1 MASAPD
7 SSDRQPIF
15 MLNLR
20 PEVHDLRSE
29 LQAAFDRVLDSGSFV
44 MGAELAALEE
54 EIAALLGV
62 KHAVGLNSG
71 TDALVIALRALGIGP
86 GDEVITSPFTF
97 FASAESIA
105 LVGAT
110 PVFVDIEYDSFNID
124 PTLVEPALTSRTRA
138 IMPVHLYGRPARM
151 QPLVETARKHQL
163 AIVEDNAQA
172 IGARCQEIP
181 GAPFTGGI
189 GDFGALSFYPTK
201 NLGAYGDAGML
212 TTNDDHLADLAR
224 KLRSHGSLIAYQNEL
239 IGYNS
244 RLDELQAAILRVKL
258 PHLAAG
264 NERRRLLAQ
273 GYRDELQDVSGIE
286 WPEVSP
292 GHVFHQITIRVKTNR
307 DAFVRALHSA
317 GVMANVYYPRLASE
331 LGGAGWN
338 PGHTPVA
345 AQAASEVVSLP
356 ILPLGAEDPAFPLVC
371 KAVRA
376 AAEEAAR

>member
-1 MASAPD
+1 
-7 SSDRQPIF
+7 
-15 MLNLR
+15 
-20 PEVHDLRSE
+20 
-29 LQAAFDRVLDSGSFV
+29 
-44 MGAELAALEE
+44 MGAELAALET

-62 KHAVGLNSG
+62 NHAVGLNSG
-71 TDALVIALRALGIGP
+71 TDGLVIALRALGIGP

-110 PVFVDIEYDSFNID
+110 PVFVDIEYDSFNLD
-124 PTLVEPALTSRTRA
+124 PTLVEKAVTSKTRA

-151 QPLVETARKHQL
+151 QPLLETAQKHQL

-172 IGARCQEIP
+172 IGAHCQELP

-189 GDFGALSFYPTK
+189 GDVGALSFYPTK

-212 TTNDDHLADLAR
+212 TTNDDDIAELAR
-224 KLRSHGSLIAYQNEL
+224 KLRSHGSLIAYQNEM

-273 GYRDELQDVSGIE
+273 GFRDELQDVPGIE

-292 GHVFHQITIRVKTNR
+292 GHVFHQITIRVKTDR
-307 DAFVRALHSA
+307 DAFVRALHAA
-317 GVMANVYYPRLASE
+317 GVMANIYYPRLASE
-331 LGGAGWN
+331 LGGAGWK

-345 AQAASEVVSLP
+345 TQAAREVVSLP
-356 ILPLGAEDPAFPLVC
+356 ILPHGAEDQAFPRVC
-371 KAVRA
+371 QAVRA
-376 AAEEAAR
+376 AAQEAAR